1 MIRASFLFWKPWY
14 VHISLWTS
22 SHDFSSSI
30 GSLGSLFLPFQA
42 QGTLLSY
49 SEGNLRANFLLKP
62 CSPILSSFATTWA
75 ASCTWAAPWAAST
88 LIRKQGQHL
97 NLFRKHNLR
106 LLPFLRP
113 NRAHQLPS
121 AVHFRAAFL
130 LKPKSA
136 ILSFS
141 DTSWA
146 ENTSWAVSMT

>member
-1 MIRASFLFWKPWY
+1 MDK
-14 VHISLWTS
+14 HIFPFEDQNSC
-22 SHDFSSSI
+22 I
-30 GSLGSLFLPFQA
+30 LPIQKQSARFP
-42 QGTLLSY
+42 L
-49 SEGNLRANFLLKP
+49 LRAICAP
-62 CSPILSSFATTWA
+62 PSFSATTWA
-75 ASCTWAAPWAAST
+75 ASCTWAASWAAST